1 MIDYILAGLSA
12 GLFAFLTLF
21 IFSFVT
27 LSVITGVIHLFSTV
41 YRVLVFGK
49 TQAYREQTA

>member
-12 GLFAFLTLF
+12 GLFAFLILF
-21 IFSFVT
+21 IVSFVT
-27 LSVITGVIHLFSTV
+27 LSVITGIIHLVAAV
-41 YRVLVFGK
+41 YRSLIFGK